1 MVFLSSVENFHAFD
15 GAFVQFVHLKL
26 GSWKGSGHGRRA
38 LKKAERSE
46 SLRTGLED
54 LHRRGL
60 VSVWRSGVP
69 DSRLQKSRKPAAASR
84 QNEGAVFTWN

>member
-60 VSVWRSGVP
+60 VNVCGEVACLIR
-69 DSRLQKSRKPAAASR
+69 
-84 QNEGAVFTWN
+84 VFKRVS